1 MTVEPLQGGLAVAT
15 AERVEAGSVAAQ
27 QTAPR
32 RPGGGVWWR
41 HLLAVVAIVWALF
54 PIVFIVSAAINPSG
68 TLNTAELLPTRM
80 SWSNFDALFNDP
92 ARPYTSWYRNSMIV
106 AGVGSLASV
115 FLGACAAYAFSRLR
129 FTGRRPG
136 LLALLLFQMFP
147 ALLAFVAL
155 YITFDKIGDVLP
167 AIGLNSVY
175 GLMLCYLGGAMGAN
189 VWLLK
194 GYFDT
199 VPRELDEAA
208 KVDGASHARV
218 FFTMTLRLVMP
229 ILVTVFMLSFASSLA
244 SACAIAGTISRG
256 TACRSRMPYVNCD
269 QRASYLRS
277 ATRATRMQAAALT
290 VSQIDSRPNA
300 DGMYWMLVSGTTAKN
315 ARCAATPTAR
325 PARAPRS
332 FGTL

>member
-15 AERVEAGSVAAQ
+15 AERVEPSSVAVK

-175 GLMLCYLGGAMGAN
+175 GLMLCYLGGAMGASRAEQFN
-189 VWLLK
+189 RQGGRYRV
-194 GYFDT
+194 GI
-199 VPRELDEAA
+199 RG
-208 KVDGASHARV
+208 VDQGAIVDRV
-218 FFTMTLRLVMP
+218 EEVASVSRALSAQADWNEVLRLATTPELRAV
-229 ILVTVFMLSFASSLA
+229 ISNTTE
-244 SACAIAGTISRG
+244 AG
-256 TACRSRMPYVNCD
+256 
-269 QRASYLRS
+269 
-277 ATRATRMQAAALT
+277 
-290 VSQIDSRPNA
+290 
-300 DGMYWMLVSGTTAKN
+300 
-315 ARCAATPTAR
+315 
-325 PARAPRS
+325 
-332 FGTL
+332 

>member
-1 MTVEPLQGGLAVAT
+1 MTVEPLQGGVAVAT

-27 QTAPR
+27 PRVAPR

-208 KVDGASHARV
+208 KVDGASHARI

-229 ILVTVFMLSFASSLA
+229 ILVTVFMLSFVGLFSEFLLA
-244 SACAIAGTISRG
+244 SIFLRDVDQQTLGVGLWAMQKADKNRYFGQFCAGAVLASLPVVLLYLSFQRQLISG
-256 TACRSRMPYVNCD
+256 
-269 QRASYLRS
+269 
-277 ATRATRMQAAALT
+277 LT
-290 VSQIDSRPNA
+290 QGSV
-300 DGMYWMLVSGTTAKN
+300 K
-315 ARCAATPTAR
+315 
-325 PARAPRS
+325 
-332 FGTL
+332 

>member
-15 AERVEAGSVAAQ
+15 AERVEVDRVAAK

-208 KVDGASHARV
+208 KVDGASHARI

-229 ILVTVFMLSFASSLA
+229 ILVTVFMLSFVGLFSEFLLA
-244 SACAIAGTISRG
+244 SIFLRDVDQQTLGVGLWAMQKADKNRYFGQFCAGAVLASLPVVLLYLSFQRQLISG
-256 TACRSRMPYVNCD
+256 
-269 QRASYLRS
+269 
-277 ATRATRMQAAALT
+277 LT
-290 VSQIDSRPNA
+290 QGSV
-300 DGMYWMLVSGTTAKN
+300 K
-315 ARCAATPTAR
+315 
-325 PARAPRS
+325 
-332 FGTL
+332 